1 MGVSGG
7 PNVVT
12 DGLVLDLDAANAQSY
27 PNYYNLLR
35 YSQQFNSW
43 TQDSCTVGADAITAP
58 DGTLT
63 ADSFTELAVNAQHLA
78 TQNISWISGSTYT
91 FSTYAKAGNQNT
103 LCLVMS
109 YTAFGAAWRTAYFD
123 LSAGTVSSNN
133 NNSGVSPTI
142 TSVGNGWYRCTFTC
156 TCTTSVV
163 DKLAAGKDFY
173 GHLGDGQINLYL
185 WGAQLELGTQ
195 ASSYQQI
202 DASYTTNWSDLSPT
216 VTSGSL
222 TNGTY
227 YNIYSTPPKAMYF
240 DGTDDYIGL
249 GTPSPLN
256 ITGNITVN
264 SWVNLSS
271 FPTVGNVGVIYEK
284 GYDNS
289 NEQTFLRFRN
299 VSSVLF
305 LDAGTYRSSNNTTY
319 SVAYNIGSTITTGSW
334 NNIVGQYDGANWN
347 IYLNGILASSSL
359 QNQSPIAS
367 SSPSSIGAAYISNGY
382 ARFLKGNI
390 GLVQIY
396 NRALSADEVLQNYN
410 ATKGRFGL

>member
-156 TCTTSVV
+156 TCTTSAV

-195 ASSYQQI
+195 ASPYQQI
-202 DASYTTNWSDLSPT
+202 DASYTTRWSDLSPT
-216 VTSGSL
+216 VISGSL
-222 TNGTY
+222 TNGAY
-227 YNIYSTPPKAMYF
+227 YNIYPVTKKITF
-240 DGTDDYIGL
+240 DGTDDYVAIPNNSSLVTNNISVNIWCYTKVTGSNKAL
-249 GTPSPLN
+249 FSSEPSAGPLN
-256 ITGNITVN
+256 GYGFRQRSDNVWW
-264 SWVNLSS
+264 WVIGYAGSGDAVSASLEQNVWTNL
-271 FPTVGNVGVIYEK
+271 V
-284 GYDNS
+284 
-289 NEQTFLRFRN
+289 
-299 VSSVLF
+299 
-305 LDAGTYRSSNNTTY
+305 GTYN
-319 SVAYNIGSTITTGSW
+319 GSTITLYKNGVLQASGSSTRTI
-334 NNIVGQYDGANWN
+334 NFTNGLRLGAL
-347 IYLNGILASSSL
+347 IGGTEYFNGDTA
-359 QNQSPIAS
+359 
-367 SSPSSIGAAYISNGY
+367 
-382 ARFLKGNI
+382 FL
-390 GLVQIY
+390 QIY

-410 ATKGRFGL
+410 TTKGRFNL

>member
-156 TCTTSVV
+156 TCTTSAV

-195 ASSYQQI
+195 ASPYQQI
-202 DASYTTNWSDLSPT
+202 DASYTTKWSDLSPT
-216 VTSGSL
+216 LISGSL
-222 TNGTY
+222 INGAY
-227 YNIYSTPPKAMYF
+227 YNIYPVTKKMTF
-240 DGTDDYIGL
+240 DGTDDYVAIPYNSSLVTNNISVNVWCYPKVIGQNKTL
-249 GTPSPLN
+249 FTSEPNASPLN
-256 ITGNITVN
+256 GYGFRQRSDNVWW
-264 SWVNLSS
+264 WV
-271 FPTVGNVGVIYEK
+271 VGYAGS
-284 GYDNS
+284 GDA
-289 NEQTFLRFRN
+289 
-299 VSSVLF
+299 VSSSLSQNTWTNLV
-305 LDAGTYRSSNNTTY
+305 GTYN
-319 SVAYNIGSTITTGSW
+319 GSTITLYKNGVLQASGSSTRTINFTNGLRLGAFTG
-334 NNIVGQYDGANWN
+334 NTEYF
-347 IYLNGILASSSL
+347 NGD
-359 QNQSPIAS
+359 
-367 SSPSSIGAAYISNGY
+367 AA
-382 ARFLKGNI
+382 FL
-390 GLVQIY
+390 QIY
-396 NRALSADEVLQNYN
+396 NRSLSAAEVLQNYN
-410 ATKGRFGL
+410 AIKGRFGL